1 MLMRDARQDRRKFFG
16 TVVAGGEGKPPR
28 FGNSEGGEGKPPR
41 LGISRAGEGK
51 PPRLGISRFPNVK
64 SCTKTNKFVAFGPF
78 TYRFYTLEISGKSQP
93 GASYA
98 RLSGVCVCAGKGG

>member
-16 TVVAGGEGKPPR
+16 TVVAG
-28 FGNSEGGEGKPPR
+28 
-41 LGISRAGEGK
+41 GEGK

-78 TYRFYTLEISGKSQP
+78 TYRFGNLGKIP
-93 GASYA
+93 TWGELCEAF
-98 RLSGVCVCAGKGG
+98 GCVCVCVRGRGGINHVGSTALIA